1 MQRPAGRRLGASK
14 SHPALGWLVRPLLV
28 LLLPL
33 LPNIDAGKR
42 WPPAPQAS
50 LETKRTARKR
60 QQVEEEE
67 MFKVSCAPLVCLSV
81 LKSVRVCVWSSFL
94 PWRAIDW
101 LVRQSGSFIICFLP
115 TMQSA
120 LDLASQAR
128 AEHADAAA
136 AADADAVSCT
146 TMK

>member
-1 MQRPAGRRLGASK
+1 MAAGAASESRDEEDGEKAAAGRGGGNVQGELRAACLS
-14 SHPALGWLVRPLLV
+14 
-28 LLLPL
+28 
-33 LPNIDAGKR
+33 
-42 WPPAPQAS
+42 
-50 LETKRTARKR
+50 
-60 QQVEEEE
+60 
-67 MFKVSCAPLVCLSV
+67 VCLSV